1 MFMQNIERKR
11 CSKMDSIELMATSA
25 FGLEAVLAREL
36 RQLGYNDLTVENG
49 KVSFTGDALAIPRC
63 NIWLR
68 TADRLFIKAGQ
79 FPALTFEE
87 LFEGTRALP
96 WDELIPEDAEFP
108 VEGKSIKSKLFSVS
122 DCQAIVKKAIVEKM
136 KTKYK
141 RSWFPEKGPRFK
153 IQAALLND
161 IATISIDTSG
171 AGLHKRGYR
180 LKTGDAPLKETLAA
194 AMILLSRWK
203 PDRAF
208 IDPFCGSGTLPI
220 EAAMIGQNI
229 APGVNR
235 DFAAQHWPA
244 LGKRCWINARQ
255 EAADLADHDQSLGI
269 FGFDIDQ
276 SALELARYHAE
287 QAGFKNLL
295 AFQRQDIADLKSRY
309 KYGYLIANPPY
320 GERLSEKRPVV
331 ELYKSMGRVLNNLDT
346 WSFYILTSHQD
357 FESIFGRR
365 ADKKRKLY
373 NGRILVNYYQYFG
386 PKPAVLEGPF
396 SKPDSPGITET

>member
-1 MFMQNIERKR
+1 
-11 CSKMDSIELMATSA
+11 
-25 FGLEAVLAREL
+25 
-36 RQLGYNDLTVENG
+36 
-49 KVSFTGDALAIPRC
+49 
-63 NIWLR
+63 
-68 TADRLFIKAGQ
+68 
-79 FPALTFEE
+79 
-87 LFEGTRALP
+87 
-96 WDELIPEDAEFP
+96 
-108 VEGKSIKSKLFSVS
+108 
-122 DCQAIVKKAIVEKM
+122 
-136 KTKYK
+136 
-141 RSWFPEKGPRFK
+141 
-153 IQAALLND
+153 
-161 IATISIDTSG
+161 
-171 AGLHKRGYR
+171 
-180 LKTGDAPLKETLAA
+180 
-194 AMILLSRWK
+194 MILLSRWK

-320 GERLSEKRPVV
+320 GERLSEKRPCVV
-331 ELYKSMGRVLNNLDT
+331 ELYKSMGGYIT
-346 WSFYILTSHQD
+346 IWIPGQFYILTSHQD
-357 FESIFGRR
+357 FESSWGAGGQKTQI
-365 ADKKRKLY
+365 
-373 NGRILVNYYQYFG
+373 I
-386 PKPAVLEGPF
+386 
-396 SKPDSPGITET
+396 

>member
-1 MFMQNIERKR
+1 MNNIEL
-11 CSKMDSIELMATSA
+11 IATSA
-25 FGLEAVLAREL
+25 FGLESVLAVEL
-36 RQLGYNDLTVENG
+36 KKLGYVDLTVENG
-49 KVSFTGDALAIPRC
+49 KVTFTADGNAIARC

-79 FPALTFEE
+79 FPATTFEA
-87 LFEGTRALP
+87 LFEGTKALP
-96 WDELIPEDAEFP
+96 WGDLIPEDAEFP

-122 DCQAIVKKAIVEKM
+122 DCQAIVKKAVVEKM
-136 KTKYK
+136 KMKYK
-141 RSWFPEKGPRFK
+141 RSWFPEKGLRYK
-153 IQAALLND
+153 IQISLLND
-161 IATISIDTSG
+161 IATLAIDTSG

-180 LKTGDAPLKETLAA
+180 QKTGDAPLKETLAA

-208 IDPFCGSGTLPI
+208 IDPFCGSGTIPI
-220 EAAMIGQNI
+220 EAAMIGRNI
-229 APGVNR
+229 APGLNR
-235 DFAAQHWPA
+235 DFASQHWPD
-244 LGKRCWINARQ
+244 LNKHLWINARQ
-255 EAADLADHDQSLGI
+255 EAADLADHNQPLGI

-276 SALELARYHAE
+276 SAIELARYHAA

-295 AFQRQDIADLKSRY
+295 SFQRQDVTELKSRY

-320 GERLSEKRPVV
+320 GERLSEKKSVIQ
-331 ELYKSMGRVLNNLDT
+331 LYKAMRQVFSDLDT

-357 FESIFGRR
+357 FENILGRK

-386 PKPAVLEGPF
+386 PKPTVLEGPF
-396 SKPDSPGITET
+396 TKKFL